1 MRALKLGTA
10 ATVAAAGSI
19 LALGGPAAAAG
30 APDEQAPCLAHVFQ
44 SQAVSAPQTVSNR
57 ILEIR
62 DEAWEDGTS
71 CAGLVLDPTLVPVA
85 ARPVKPFQG
94 WRYLEPAAAPLD
106 VAAGAEA
113 EGLEAL
119 PARLR
124 QELRSL
130 GLI

>member
-30 APDEQAPCLAHVFQ
+30 SPDEQAPCLAHVFQ

-62 DEAWEDGTS
+62 DLYLQGAPFGQ
-71 CAGLVLDPTLVPVA
+71 VL
-85 ARPVKPFQG
+85 KPLAQG
-94 WRYLEPAAAPLD
+94 PC
-106 VAAGAEA
+106 
-113 EGLEAL
+113 EG
-119 PARLR
+119 
-124 QELRSL
+124 
-130 GLI
+130 